1 MGKRKSIEALL
12 CMHYGHPVFAE
23 LVDFLGHETA
33 LEFIEI
39 FGGTAIHVPNIEEL
53 QKITREYE
61 IFRQCRNGTKTT
73 TLAKRFKMTP
83 KKVRSIRDRIG
94 KIVQPNNNLI

>member
-1 MGKRKSIEALL
+1 MGNRKSIEALL

-23 LVDFLGHETA
+23 LIDFLGQETA
-33 LEFIEI
+33 QEFIEI
-39 FGGTAIHVPNIEEL
+39 FGGTTISIPSIEDL

-61 IFRQCRNGTKTT
+61 IFRQCQAGTKTT
-73 TLAKRFKMTP
+73 VLAKRFRMTP

-94 KIVQPNNNLI
+94 KILHHEA